1 MYIKGIT
8 IKNYRAFQQ
17 PTKVPLKKGVNII
30 TGLNG
35 IGKSTI
41 LALLTNATEFNTN
54 DAPVRPYLRNAF
66 RGQFQDVIEY
76 DSITDDITGLTP
88 DKKPTAEIKFSE
100 KINFLSGNPSN
111 IVKYTASVS
120 QSKLKKKK
128 YLKLKS
134 NNTNEIPVP
143 ENLPL
148 YEQKEV
154 VKEVPRFRFLSNW
167 AKESGKKSRG
177 KIKWPT
183 LYLGLSRVFPNGEN
197 NESSSKPLSED
208 KYTRQML
215 VDHINILSEHLEND
229 NVSADTV
236 TGDNSPKIGTGL
248 STPEYGPLS
257 NSSGQDNLSQILLAI
272 QSFARLKDSMGE
284 QYSGGLLAIDEIDAT
299 LHPAAQNKLI
309 DYLVAKSQELD
320 LQIVV
325 TTHSLSLIDQF
336 EKQITD
342 TGSNLLIELD
352 RDSEIGSNKIEV
364 IENPPISRY
373 KNVLS
378 RTMGQLLPKSPLIK
392 VLTEDEVARYFIK
405 KIIEQFSSSSKY
417 QMVRELDFLETSIGY
432 SSLLILLDSD
442 HDYYSNMITILD
454 ADVKKENIIQFAPNL
469 LSDMKFNDSKGVIFS
484 IPGSNSFEQTMFDYI
499 ISENTKK
506 LWTNQNLRDNNIT
519 KELILEDYKKNNLY
533 YKIRDNGD
541 RKFIVKKWY
550 LEKQELVDIALNYY
564 FKDNRETFEEWINK
578 LNSAIKRLSLNQ
590 QK

>member
-1 MYIKGIT
+1 MYIKNIT

-17 PTKVPLKKGVNII
+17 PTTIPLKKGVNII

-41 LALLTNATEFNTN
+41 LALLTNATEFNKN
-54 DAPVRPYLRNAF
+54 DAPVRPYLRNTF

-76 DSITDDITGLTP
+76 DPTTDDITGLTP

-100 KINFLSGNPSN
+100 KINFLSGNPSD

-120 QSKLKKKK
+120 KNKLKKKN
-128 YLKLKS
+128 YVKLKPD
-134 NNTNEIPVP
+134 NNEGILIP
-143 ENLPL
+143 EDSKI
-148 YEQKEV
+148 YEQRETI
-154 VKEVPRFRFLSNW
+154 KEVPRFRFLSNW
-167 AKESGKKSRG
+167 ANESGKKSRG

-208 KYTRQML
+208 KYTQQMI
-215 VDHINILSEHLEND
+215 VDHINILNEHLEND
-229 NVSADTV
+229 GISADTV

-248 STPEYGPLS
+248 LTPEYGPLS

-284 QYSGGLLAIDEIDAT
+284 KYSGGLLAIDEIDAT
-299 LHPAAQNKLI
+299 LHPAAQNKLV
-309 DYLVAKSQELD
+309 DYLILKSQELS

-342 TGSNLLIELD
+342 KGFNLLIELD
-352 RDSEIGSNKIEV
+352 LDSEIGSNKIEV

-392 VLTEDEVARYFIK
+392 VLTEDEVARYFIR

-417 QMVRELDFLETSIGY
+417 QMVRELDFLKTSIGY
-432 SSLLILLDSD
+432 SSLLTLLDSD
-442 HDYYSNMITILD
+442 HNYYSNMITILD
-454 ADVKKENIIQFAPNL
+454 ADVKKEDIIQFAPTL
-469 LSDMKFNDSKGVIFS
+469 LSDMKFNEPKGVIFS
-484 IPGSNSFEQTMFDYI
+484 IPGNKSFEQTMFDYVTAK
-499 ISENTKK
+499 ETKE
-506 LWTNQNLRDNNIT
+506 LWTNQDLRDNNYT
-519 KELILEDYKKNNLY
+519 RELVLEDYKINSLY
-533 YKIRDNGD
+533 YKIRDNGEK
-541 RKFIVKKWY
+541 KFLVKKWY
-550 LEKQELVDIALNYY
+550 SRNEELVNIALNYY
-564 FKDNRETFEEWINK
+564 FKDNRDVFEEWINK
-578 LNSAIKRLSLNQ
+578 LNSSIKRLSLNQ